1 MTLEDRLKEFHSGD
15 EEQLSF
21 IFSDKP
27 RLIVNAPAGC
37 GKTTAMVSKIA
48 RELSLGNIESNKKV
62 LAMSFSVNAS
72 IRIKSDVKELLPS
85 LVNNPKLLLKKLD
98 IANYHN
104 FAMRLLH
111 KYGFYLNKEF
121 INLSEFRI
129 ISDSIVKKE
138 NLISSSDNYIIE
150 ELTKIVLSFDFSQIK
165 SVMDQYW
172 ETINNTLINK
182 KIITYNGILIAAI
195 KLLSNDNIKKF
206 YTNYYSMI
214 IIDEFQDTNIL
225 SYYFI
230 KSLIDNNKVVFL
242 GDGIQRIYGFLG
254 ALDDVFQRVETDYS
268 PQIISFKNNYR
279 YNNTSI
285 KELDHLIRA
294 YVDQYIDPKLES
306 SILIKKLQS
315 DTEEV
320 NFISEGI
327 KNIIE
332 SNCNVAILLRAGWQG
347 GIIAEKLKDESIH
360 FFNGLYSED
369 DCEFIDFYN
378 VAIEEFYNNVS
389 GNAVQSS
396 LKKCLQ
402 AIKNREHEIYTNDHK
417 KYIFDSLYKL
427 LEKLF
432 EVSKNWEGTTKERY
446 KNIEFSLNN
455 NGLKH
460 MMEYLDEKV
469 VLTTIH
475 SAKGL
480 EWDYV
485 ILPQMNKSVF
495 PSWKHMCEKCHN
507 LNSFKLDNDACTSLL
522 VPEMKTL
529 FREELSVLY
538 VALTRA
544 KKNVFFTVNTGINTY
559 GYPKKEN
566 CFINLPGINQL
577 DFAWNDYVSSNL

>member
-529 FREELSVLY
+529 IREELSVLY

-577 DFAWNDYVSSNL
+577 DFAWNDYVS

>member
-15 EEQLSF
+15 EEQLCF

-85 LVNNPKLLLKKLD
+85 LVDNSKLLLKKLD

-104 FAMRLLH
+104 FAMRLLY
-111 KYGFYLNKEF
+111 KYGFLLNEEF

-129 ISDSIVKKE
+129 ISDSIVIKE

-150 ELTKIVLSFDFSQIK
+150 ELTKIVTSFDFSQIE

-182 KIITYNGILIAAI
+182 KIITYNGILIAAK

-402 AIKNREHEIYTNDHK
+402 AIKNREHEIYTNDQK

-460 MMEYLDEKV
+460 MIEYLDEKV

-495 PSWKHMCEKCHN
+495 PSWKHMCKKCHN
-507 LNSFKLDNDACTSLL
+507 LNSFKLDNDSCTSLL
-522 VPEMKTL
+522 LPEMKTL

-544 KKNVFFTVNTGINTY
+544 KKNVFFTVNTGINTH

-577 DFAWNDYVSSNL
+577 DFAWNDYVS

>member
-72 IRIKSDVKELLPS
+72 IRIKSDIKELLPS

-577 DFAWNDYVSSNL
+577 DFAWNDYVS

>member
-21 IFSDKP
+21 IFSDNP

-48 RELSLGNIESNKKV
+48 RELSLGNIESNKKI

-85 LVNNPKLLLKKLD
+85 LVDNSKLLLKKLD

-104 FAMRLLH
+104 FAMRLLY
-111 KYGFYLNKEF
+111 KYGFLLNEEF

-129 ISDSIVKKE
+129 ISDSIVIKE
-138 NLISSSDNYIIE
+138 NLISSSDNCIIE
-150 ELTKIVLSFDFSQIK
+150 ELRKIVSSFDFSHFESIIDK
-165 SVMDQYW
+165 YW
-172 ETINNTLINK
+172 ETINNTLINR

-195 KLLSNDNIKKF
+195 KLLSNDNIRKF

-225 SYYFI
+225 SYLFI
-230 KSLIDNNKVVFL
+230 KSLIHNNKVVFL

-254 ALDDVFQRVETDYS
+254 ALDDVFQRVEDDYS

-279 YNNTSI
+279 YNNTSM

-294 YVDQYIDPKLES
+294 YVDQYIDPKLNS

-315 DTEEV
+315 DIEEV

-327 KNIIE
+327 KNIIKN
-332 SNCNVAILLRAGWQG
+332 NCNVAILVRAGWQG
-347 GIIAEKLKDESIH
+347 GIITEKLEEESIH

-378 VAIEEFYNNVS
+378 VAIEEFNNNVS

-402 AIKNREHEIYTNDHK
+402 AIKNREHEIYTNDQK

-446 KNIEFSLNN
+446 INLEFSLNN

-460 MMEYLDEKV
+460 MIEYLDEKV

-495 PSWKHMCEKCHN
+495 PSWKYMCKKCHD
-507 LNSFKLDNDACTSLL
+507 LNSYKLDDDSCTNLL
-522 VPEMKTL
+522 VPEMKSL
-529 FREELSVLY
+529 FKDELSVLY

-544 KKNVFFTVNTGINTY
+544 KKNVFFTVNTGINIY

-577 DFAWNDYVSSNL
+577 DFEWNDYVS

>member
-1 MTLEDRLKEFHSGD
+1 MTLEDRLKERHSGD
-15 EEQLSF
+15 AEQLGF
-21 IFSDKP
+21 IFSDAS

-48 RELSLGNIESNKKV
+48 RELSLGNIESNKKI

-150 ELTKIVLSFDFSQIK
+150 ELTKIVSSFDFSQIK

-195 KLLSNDNIKKF
+195 KLLSNDSIKKF

-225 SYYFI
+225 SYLFI

-279 YNNTSI
+279 YNNTSM
-285 KELDHLIRA
+285 KELDYLIRA

-315 DTEEV
+315 DAEEV

-347 GIIAEKLKDESIH
+347 GIIAEKLKGESIH
-360 FFNGLYSED
+360 FFNGLYSEN
-369 DCEFIDFYN
+369 DCEFINFYN

-402 AIKNREHEIYTNDHK
+402 AIKNREHEIYTNDQK

-432 EVSKNWEGTTKERY
+432 EVSKNWESTRKERY

-475 SAKGL
+475 SVKGL

-485 ILPQMNKSVF
+485 ILPQMNQGIF
-495 PSWKHMCEKCHN
+495 PSWNYMCKKCQG
-507 LNSFKLDNDACTSLL
+507 LNSCKIDNDSCTSLL

-544 KKNVFFTVNTGINTY
+544 KKNVFFTVNTGINTH
-559 GYPKKEN
+559 GRPKKEN

-577 DFAWNDYVSSNL
+577 DFAWNDYVS

>member
-138 NLISSSDNYIIE
+138 NLISSSYIIE

-577 DFAWNDYVSSNL
+577 DFAWNDYVS

>member
-230 KSLIDNNKVVFL
+230 KSLIDNNKVVFV
-242 GDGIQRIYGFLG
+242 GDDIQRIYGFLG

-577 DFAWNDYVSSNL
+577 DFAWNDYVS

>member
-150 ELTKIVLSFDFSQIK
+150 ELTKIVLSFDFFQIK

-577 DFAWNDYVSSNL
+577 DFAWNDYVS

>member
-294 YVDQYIDPKLES
+294 YVDQYMDPKLES

-577 DFAWNDYVSSNL
+577 DFAWNDYVS

>member
-85 LVNNPKLLLKKLD
+85 LVDNSKLLLKKLD

-104 FAMRLLH
+104 FAMRLLY
-111 KYGFYLNKEF
+111 KYGFLLNEEF

-129 ISDSIVKKE
+129 ISDSIVIKE

-150 ELTKIVLSFDFSQIK
+150 ELTKIVTSFDFSQIE

-182 KIITYNGILIAAI
+182 KIITYNGILIAAK
-195 KLLSNDNIKKF
+195 KLLFNDNIKKF

-402 AIKNREHEIYTNDHK
+402 AIKNREHEIYTNDQK

-460 MMEYLDEKV
+460 MIEYLDEKV

-495 PSWKHMCEKCHN
+495 PSWKHMCKKCHN
-507 LNSFKLDNDACTSLL
+507 LNSFKLDNDSCTSLL
-522 VPEMKTL
+522 LPEMKTL

-544 KKNVFFTVNTGINTY
+544 KKNVFFTVNTGINTH

-577 DFAWNDYVSSNL
+577 DFAWNDYVS

>member
-85 LVNNPKLLLKKLD
+85 LVDNSKLLLKKLD

-104 FAMRLLH
+104 FAMRLLY
-111 KYGFYLNKEF
+111 KYGFLLNEEF

-129 ISDSIVKKE
+129 ISDSIVIKE

-150 ELTKIVLSFDFSQIK
+150 ELTKIVTSFDFSQIE

-182 KIITYNGILIAAI
+182 KIITYNGILIAAK

-402 AIKNREHEIYTNDHK
+402 AIKNREHEIYTNDQK

-460 MMEYLDEKV
+460 MIEYLDEKV

-495 PSWKHMCEKCHN
+495 PSWKHMCKKCHN
-507 LNSFKLDNDACTSLL
+507 LNSFKLDNDSCTSLL
-522 VPEMKTL
+522 LPEMKTL

-544 KKNVFFTVNTGINTY
+544 KKNVFFTVNTGINTH

-577 DFAWNDYVSSNL
+577 DFAWNDYVS

>member
-360 FFNGLYSED
+360 FFYGLYSED

-577 DFAWNDYVSSNL
+577 DFAWNDYVS

>member
-1 MTLEDRLKEFHSGD
+1 MTLEDRLKERHSGD
-15 EEQLSF
+15 AEQLGF
-21 IFSDKP
+21 IFSDAS

-48 RELSLGNIESNKKV
+48 RELSLGNIESNKKI

-129 ISDSIVKKE
+129 ISDSIIKKE

-150 ELTKIVLSFDFSQIK
+150 ELTKIVSSFDFSQIK

-225 SYYFI
+225 SYLFI

-254 ALDDVFQRVETDYS
+254 ALDDVFQRIETDYS

-279 YNNTSI
+279 YNNTSM
-285 KELDHLIRA
+285 KELDYLIRA

-315 DTEEV
+315 DAEEV

-347 GIIAEKLKDESIH
+347 GIIAEKLKGESIH
-360 FFNGLYSED
+360 FFNGLYSEN
-369 DCEFIDFYN
+369 DCEFINFYN

-402 AIKNREHEIYTNDHK
+402 AIKNREHEIYTNDQK

-432 EVSKNWEGTTKERY
+432 EVSKIWESTRKERY

-485 ILPQMNKSVF
+485 ILPQMNQGIF
-495 PSWKHMCEKCHN
+495 PSWNYMCKKCQG
-507 LNSFKLDNDACTSLL
+507 LNSCKIDNDSCTSLL

-544 KKNVFFTVNTGINTY
+544 KKNVFFTVNTGINTH
-559 GYPKKEN
+559 GRPKKEN

-577 DFAWNDYVSSNL
+577 DFAWNDYVS

>member
-1 MTLEDRLKEFHSGD
+1 MTLEDRLKERHSGD
-15 EEQLSF
+15 AEQLGF
-21 IFSDKP
+21 IFSDAS

-48 RELSLGNIESNKKV
+48 RELSLGNIESNKKI

-129 ISDSIVKKE
+129 ISDSIIKKE

-150 ELTKIVLSFDFSQIK
+150 ELTKIVSSFDFSQIK

-225 SYYFI
+225 SYLFI

-254 ALDDVFQRVETDYS
+254 ALDDVFQRIETDYS

-279 YNNTSI
+279 YNNTSM
-285 KELDHLIRA
+285 KELDYLIRA

-315 DTEEV
+315 DAEEV

-347 GIIAEKLKDESIH
+347 GIIAEKLKGESIH
-360 FFNGLYSED
+360 FFNGLYSEN
-369 DCEFIDFYN
+369 DCEFINFYN

-402 AIKNREHEIYTNDHK
+402 AIKNREHEIYTNDQK

-432 EVSKNWEGTTKERY
+432 EVSKNWESTRKERY

-485 ILPQMNKSVF
+485 ILPQMNQGIF
-495 PSWKHMCEKCHN
+495 PSWNYMCKKCQG
-507 LNSFKLDNDACTSLL
+507 LNSCKIDNDSCTSLL

-544 KKNVFFTVNTGINTY
+544 KKNVFFTVNTGINTH
-559 GYPKKEN
+559 GRPKKEN

-577 DFAWNDYVSSNL
+577 DFAWNDYVS

>member
-1 MTLEDRLKEFHSGD
+1 MTLENRLKEFNSGD

-37 GKTTAMVSKIA
+37 GKTRAMVSKIA

-138 NLISSSDNYIIE
+138 SLISSSDNYIIE
-150 ELTKIVLSFDFSQIK
+150 ELTKIVSSFDFSQIK

-172 ETINNTLINK
+172 ETINNTLINR

-195 KLLSNDNIKKF
+195 KLLSNDNIRKF

-225 SYYFI
+225 SYLFI

-279 YNNTSI
+279 YNNTSM
-285 KELDHLIRA
+285 KELDYLIRT
-294 YVDQYIDPKLES
+294 YVDQYINPKLET

-315 DTEEV
+315 DAEEV

-347 GIIAEKLKDESIH
+347 GIIAEKLKGESIH
-360 FFNGLYSED
+360 FFNGLYSEN
-369 DCEFIDFYN
+369 DCEFINFYN

-402 AIKNREHEIYTNDHK
+402 AIKNRKHEIYTNDQK

-432 EVSKNWEGTTKERY
+432 EVSKNWESTRKERY

-485 ILPQMNKSVF
+485 ILPQMNQGIF
-495 PSWKHMCEKCHN
+495 PSRNHMCKKCHN
-507 LNSFKLDNDACTSLL
+507 LNSFKLDNDSCTNLL

-529 FREELSVLY
+529 FKEELSVFY

-544 KKNVFFTVNTGINTY
+544 KKNVFFTVNTGTNR
-559 GYPKKEN
+559 YPKKEN

-577 DFAWNDYVSSNL
+577 DFAWNDYVS

>member
-1 MTLEDRLKEFHSGD
+1 
-15 EEQLSF
+15 
-21 IFSDKP
+21 
-27 RLIVNAPAGC
+27 
-37 GKTTAMVSKIA
+37 
-48 RELSLGNIESNKKV
+48 
-62 LAMSFSVNAS
+62 
-72 IRIKSDVKELLPS
+72 
-85 LVNNPKLLLKKLD
+85 
-98 IANYHN
+98 
-104 FAMRLLH
+104 
-111 KYGFYLNKEF
+111 
-121 INLSEFRI
+121 
-129 ISDSIVKKE
+129 
-138 NLISSSDNYIIE
+138 
-150 ELTKIVLSFDFSQIK
+150 
-165 SVMDQYW
+165 
-172 ETINNTLINK
+172 
-182 KIITYNGILIAAI
+182 
-195 KLLSNDNIKKF
+195 
-206 YTNYYSMI
+206 MI

-577 DFAWNDYVSSNL
+577 DFAWNDYVS

>member
-1 MTLEDRLKEFHSGD
+1 MTLENRLKEFHSGD

-37 GKTTAMVSKIA
+37 GKTRAMVSKIA

-138 NLISSSDNYIIE
+138 SLISSSDNYIIE
-150 ELTKIVLSFDFSQIK
+150 ELTKIVSSFDFSQIK

-172 ETINNTLINK
+172 ETINNTLINR

-195 KLLSNDNIKKF
+195 KLLSNDNIRKF

-225 SYYFI
+225 SYLFI

-254 ALDDVFQRVETDYS
+254 ALDDVFHRVETDYS

-279 YNNTSI
+279 YNNTSM
-285 KELDHLIRA
+285 KELDYLIRT
-294 YVDQYIDPKLES
+294 YVDQYIDPKLET

-315 DTEEV
+315 DAEEV

-347 GIIAEKLKDESIH
+347 GIIAEKLKGESIH
-360 FFNGLYSED
+360 FFNGLYSEN
-369 DCEFIDFYN
+369 DCEFINFYN

-402 AIKNREHEIYTNDHK
+402 AIKNRKHEIYTNDQK

-432 EVSKNWEGTTKERY
+432 EVSKNWESTRKERY

-485 ILPQMNKSVF
+485 ILPQMNQGIF
-495 PSWKHMCEKCHN
+495 PSRNHMCKKCHN
-507 LNSFKLDNDACTSLL
+507 LNSFKLDNDSCTNLL

-529 FREELSVLY
+529 FKEELSVFY

-544 KKNVFFTVNTGINTY
+544 KKNVFFTVNTGTNR
-559 GYPKKEN
+559 YPKKEN

-577 DFAWNDYVSSNL
+577 DFAWNDYVS

>member
-15 EEQLSF
+15 EEQLCF

-85 LVNNPKLLLKKLD
+85 LVDNSKLLLKKLD

-104 FAMRLLH
+104 FAMRLLY
-111 KYGFYLNKEF
+111 KYGFLLNEEF

-129 ISDSIVKKE
+129 ISDSIVIKE

-150 ELTKIVLSFDFSQIK
+150 ELTKIVMSFDFSQIE

-172 ETINNTLINK
+172 VTINNTLINK

-195 KLLSNDNIKKF
+195 KLLYNDNIRKF

-225 SYYFI
+225 GYLFI
-230 KSLIDNNKVVFL
+230 KLLIDKNKVVFL

-254 ALDDVFQRVETDYS
+254 ALNDIFQRVEDEYS
-268 PQIISFKNNYR
+268 PQIISFENNYR
-279 YNNTSI
+279 YNTNLMKS
-285 KELDHLIRA
+285 LDCLIRY
-294 YVDQYIDPKLES
+294 YVDTYEYPNQNASMLV
-306 SILIKKLQS
+306 KKLSS
-315 DTEEV
+315 DDEEV
-320 NFISEGI
+320 AFIAEGI
-327 KNIIE
+327 KKITV
-332 SNCNVAILLRAGWQG
+332 SNNVAVLVRAGWQG
-347 GIIAEKLKDESIH
+347 DIIANKLVEESIP
-360 FFNGLYSED
+360 FFNGLYSELD
-369 DCEFIDFYN
+369 SEFIQFYTI
-378 VAIEEFYNNVS
+378 AIEEFNNNVLEH
-389 GNAVQSS
+389 AVQRS
-396 LKKCLQ
+396 LRNCLQ
-402 AIKNREHEIYTNDHK
+402 AIKGREKEIYTDESR

-427 LEKLF
+427 LQKLF
-432 EVSKNWEGTTKERY
+432 EVSRCWEGSTKERY
-446 KNIEFSLNN
+446 MNIEFSLNN

-460 MMEYLDEKV
+460 MMEYLDEQV

-485 ILPQMNKSVF
+485 ILPQMNQGIF
-495 PSWKHMCEKCHN
+495 PSWNHMCKKCRETNGFRYNNDSCTN
-507 LNSFKLDNDACTSLL
+507 LLAPNLESL
-522 VPEMKTL
+522 VK
-529 FREELSVLY
+529 EELSIFY
-538 VALTRA
+538 VGLTRA
-544 KKNVFFTVNTGINTY
+544 KKNVFFTTNTGINKR
-559 GYPKKEN
+559 GYPKKES
-566 CFINLPGINQL
+566 CFINLIGIEQL
-577 DFAWNDYVSSNL
+577 DFAWNDYVR

>member
-1 MTLEDRLKEFHSGD
+1 MTLEDRLKERHSGD
-15 EEQLSF
+15 AEQLGF
-21 IFSDKP
+21 IFSDAS

-48 RELSLGNIESNKKV
+48 RELSLGNIESNKKI

-150 ELTKIVLSFDFSQIK
+150 ELTKIVSSFDFSQIK

-225 SYYFI
+225 SYLFI

-254 ALDDVFQRVETDYS
+254 ALDDVFQRIETDYS

-279 YNNTSI
+279 YNNTSM
-285 KELDHLIRA
+285 KELDYLIRA

-315 DTEEV
+315 DAEEV

-347 GIIAEKLKDESIH
+347 GIIAEKLKGESIH
-360 FFNGLYSED
+360 FFNGLYSEN
-369 DCEFIDFYN
+369 DCEFINFYN

-402 AIKNREHEIYTNDHK
+402 AIKNREHEIYTNDQK

-432 EVSKNWEGTTKERY
+432 EVSKNWESTRKERY

-485 ILPQMNKSVF
+485 ILPQMNQGIF
-495 PSWKHMCEKCHN
+495 PSWNYMCKKCQG
-507 LNSFKLDNDACTSLL
+507 LNSCKIDNDSCTSLL

-544 KKNVFFTVNTGINTY
+544 KKNVFFTVNTGINTH
-559 GYPKKEN
+559 GRPKKEN

-577 DFAWNDYVSSNL
+577 DFAWNDYVS

>member
-1 MTLEDRLKEFHSGD
+1 MTLENRLKEFHSGD

-37 GKTTAMVSKIA
+37 GKTRAMVSKIA

-138 NLISSSDNYIIE
+138 SLISSSDNYIIE
-150 ELTKIVLSFDFSQIK
+150 ELTKIVSSFDFSQIK

-172 ETINNTLINK
+172 ETINNTLINR

-195 KLLSNDNIKKF
+195 KLLSNDNIRKF

-225 SYYFI
+225 SYLFI

-242 GDGIQRIYGFLG
+242 GDGIQRIYGFL
-254 ALDDVFQRVETDYS
+254 LDDVFQRVETDYS

-279 YNNTSI
+279 YNNTSM
-285 KELDHLIRA
+285 KELDYLIRT
-294 YVDQYIDPKLES
+294 YVDQYIDPKLET

-315 DTEEV
+315 DAEEV

-347 GIIAEKLKDESIH
+347 GIIAEKLKGESIH
-360 FFNGLYSED
+360 FFNGLYSEN
-369 DCEFIDFYN
+369 DCEFINFYN

-402 AIKNREHEIYTNDHK
+402 AIKNRKHEIYTNDQK

-432 EVSKNWEGTTKERY
+432 EVSKNWESTRKERY

-485 ILPQMNKSVF
+485 ILPQMNQGIF
-495 PSWKHMCEKCHN
+495 PSRNHMCKKCHN
-507 LNSFKLDNDACTSLL
+507 LNSFKLDNDSCTNLL

-529 FREELSVLY
+529 FKEELSVFY

-544 KKNVFFTVNTGINTY
+544 KKNVFFTVNTGTNR
-559 GYPKKEN
+559 YPKKEN

-577 DFAWNDYVSSNL
+577 DFAWNDYVS

>member
-1 MTLEDRLKEFHSGD
+1 MTLENRLKEFHSGD

-37 GKTTAMVSKIA
+37 GKTRAMVSKIA

-138 NLISSSDNYIIE
+138 SLISSSDNYIIE
-150 ELTKIVLSFDFSQIK
+150 ELTKIVSSFDFSQIK

-172 ETINNTLINK
+172 ETINNTLINR

-195 KLLSNDNIKKF
+195 KLLSNDNIRKF

-225 SYYFI
+225 SYLFI

-279 YNNTSI
+279 YNNTSM
-285 KELDHLIRA
+285 KELDYLIRT
-294 YVDQYIDPKLES
+294 YVDQYIDPKLET

-315 DTEEV
+315 DAEEV

-347 GIIAEKLKDESIH
+347 GIIAEKLKGESIH
-360 FFNGLYSED
+360 FFNGLYSEN
-369 DCEFIDFYN
+369 DCEFINFYN

-402 AIKNREHEIYTNDHK
+402 AIKNRKHEIYTNDQK

-432 EVSKNWEGTTKERY
+432 EVSKNWESTRKERY

-485 ILPQMNKSVF
+485 ILPQMNQGIF
-495 PSWKHMCEKCHN
+495 PSRNHMCKKCHN
-507 LNSFKLDNDACTSLL
+507 LNSFKLDNDSCTNLL

-529 FREELSVLY
+529 FKEELSVFY

-544 KKNVFFTVNTGINTY
+544 KKNVFFTVNTGTNR
-559 GYPKKEN
+559 YPKKEN
-566 CFINLPGINQL
+566 CFLNCNMKLNTL
-577 DFAWNDYVSSNL
+577 

>member
-1 MTLEDRLKEFHSGD
+1 MTLENRLKEFHSGD

-37 GKTTAMVSKIA
+37 GKTRAMVSKIA

-138 NLISSSDNYIIE
+138 SLISSSDNYIIE
-150 ELTKIVLSFDFSQIK
+150 ELTKIVSSFDFSQIK

-172 ETINNTLINK
+172 ETINNTLINR

-195 KLLSNDNIKKF
+195 KLLSNDNIRKF

-225 SYYFI
+225 SYLFI

-279 YNNTSI
+279 YNNTSM
-285 KELDHLIRA
+285 KELDYLIRT
-294 YVDQYIDPKLES
+294 YVDQYIDPKLET

-315 DTEEV
+315 DAEEV

-332 SNCNVAILLRAGWQG
+332 SNCNVAILLRAGWHG
-347 GIIAEKLKDESIH
+347 GIIAEKLKGESIH
-360 FFNGLYSED
+360 FFNGLYSEN
-369 DCEFIDFYN
+369 DCEFINFYN

-402 AIKNREHEIYTNDHK
+402 AIKNRKHEIYTNDQK

-432 EVSKNWEGTTKERY
+432 EVSKNWESTRKERY

-485 ILPQMNKSVF
+485 ILPQMNQGIF
-495 PSWKHMCEKCHN
+495 PSRNHMCKKCHN
-507 LNSFKLDNDACTSLL
+507 LNSFKLDNDSCTNLL

-529 FREELSVLY
+529 FKEELSVFY

-544 KKNVFFTVNTGINTY
+544 KKNVFFTVNTGTNR
-559 GYPKKEN
+559 YPKKEN

-577 DFAWNDYVSSNL
+577 DFAWNDYVS

>member
-1 MTLEDRLKEFHSGD
+1 MTLEDRLKEFHSDD

-402 AIKNREHEIYTNDHK
+402 AIKNREHEIYTNDQK

-559 GYPKKEN
+559 GHPKKEN

-577 DFAWNDYVSSNL
+577 DFAWNDYVS

>member
-1 MTLEDRLKEFHSGD
+1 MTLEDRLKERHSGD
-15 EEQLSF
+15 AEQLGF
-21 IFSDKP
+21 IFSDAS

-48 RELSLGNIESNKKV
+48 RELSLGNIESNKKI

-150 ELTKIVLSFDFSQIK
+150 ELTKVVSSFDFSQIK

-225 SYYFI
+225 SYLFI

-279 YNNTSI
+279 YNNTSM
-285 KELDHLIRA
+285 KELDYLIRA

-315 DTEEV
+315 DAEEV

-347 GIIAEKLKDESIH
+347 GIIAEKLKGESIH
-360 FFNGLYSED
+360 FFNGLYSEN
-369 DCEFIDFYN
+369 DCEFINFYN

-402 AIKNREHEIYTNDHK
+402 AIKNREHEIYTNDQK

-432 EVSKNWEGTTKERY
+432 EVSKNWESTRKERY

-485 ILPQMNKSVF
+485 ILPQMNQGIF
-495 PSWKHMCEKCHN
+495 PSWNYMCKKCQG
-507 LNSFKLDNDACTSLL
+507 LNSCKIDNDSCTSLL

-544 KKNVFFTVNTGINTY
+544 KKNVFFTVNTGINTH
-559 GYPKKEN
+559 GRPKKEN

-577 DFAWNDYVSSNL
+577 DFAWNDYVS

>member
-85 LVNNPKLLLKKLD
+85 LVDNSKLLLKKLD

-104 FAMRLLH
+104 FAMRLLY
-111 KYGFYLNKEF
+111 KYGFLLNEEF

-129 ISDSIVKKE
+129 ISDSIVIKE

-577 DFAWNDYVSSNL
+577 DFAWNDYVS

>member
-1 MTLEDRLKEFHSGD
+1 MTLENRLKEFHSGD

-37 GKTTAMVSKIA
+37 GKTRAMVSKIA

-138 NLISSSDNYIIE
+138 SLISSSDNYIIE
-150 ELTKIVLSFDFSQIK
+150 ELTKIVSSFDFSQIK

-172 ETINNTLINK
+172 ETINNTLINR

-195 KLLSNDNIKKF
+195 KLLSNDNIRKF

-225 SYYFI
+225 SYLFI

-279 YNNTSI
+279 YNNTSM
-285 KELDHLIRA
+285 KELDYLIRT
-294 YVDQYIDPKLES
+294 YVDQYIDPKLET

-315 DTEEV
+315 DAEEV

-347 GIIAEKLKDESIH
+347 GIIAEKLKGESIH
-360 FFNGLYSED
+360 FFNGLYSEN
-369 DCEFIDFYN
+369 DCEFINFYN

-402 AIKNREHEIYTNDHK
+402 AIKNRKHEIYTNDQK

-432 EVSKNWEGTTKERY
+432 EVSKNWESTRKERY

-455 NGLKH
+455 NGLKY

-485 ILPQMNKSVF
+485 ILPQMNQGIF
-495 PSWKHMCEKCHN
+495 PSRNHMCKKCHN
-507 LNSFKLDNDACTSLL
+507 LNSFKLDNDSCTNLL

-529 FREELSVLY
+529 FKEELSVFY

-544 KKNVFFTVNTGINTY
+544 KKNVFFTVNTGTNR
-559 GYPKKEN
+559 YPKKEN

-577 DFAWNDYVSSNL
+577 DFAWNDYVS

>member
-1 MTLEDRLKEFHSGD
+1 MTLEDRLKERHSGD

-21 IFSDKP
+21 IFSDEP

-48 RELSLGNIESNKKV
+48 RELSFGKIESNKKI

-85 LVNNPKLLLKKLD
+85 LVDNSKLLLKKLD

-104 FAMRLLH
+104 FAMRLLY
-111 KYGFYLNKEF
+111 KYGFLLNEEF

-129 ISDSIVKKE
+129 ISDSIVIKE
-138 NLISSSDNYIIE
+138 NLISSSDNCIIE
-150 ELTKIVLSFDFSQIK
+150 ELTKTVSSFDFSRIE

-172 ETINNTLINK
+172 ETINNSLINK
-182 KIITYNGILIAAI
+182 KIITYNGILISAI

-225 SYYFI
+225 SYLFI
-230 KSLIDNNKVVFL
+230 KSLIHNNKVVFL

-254 ALDDVFQRVETDYS
+254 ALDDVFQRVEDDYS

-279 YNNTSI
+279 YNNTSM

-294 YVDQYIDPKLES
+294 YVDQYIDPKLNS

-315 DTEEV
+315 DIEEV

-327 KNIIE
+327 KKIIE
-332 SNCNVAILLRAGWQG
+332 NNCNVAILVRAGWQG
-347 GIIAEKLKDESIH
+347 GIIAEILEAESTH
-360 FFNGLYSED
+360 FFNGLYSEN
-369 DCEFIDFYN
+369 DCEFINFYN
-378 VAIEEFYNNVS
+378 VAIEEFNNNVS

-402 AIKNREHEIYTNDHK
+402 AIKNREHEIYTNDQK

-427 LEKLF
+427 LQKLF
-432 EVSKNWEGTTKERY
+432 EVSKNWAGTTKERY

-460 MMEYLDEKV
+460 MIEYLDEKV

-495 PSWKHMCEKCHN
+495 PSWNHMCKKCYD
-507 LNSFKLDNDACTSLL
+507 LKSFKLDNDSCTSLL

-529 FREELSVLY
+529 FREELSVFY

-544 KKNVFFTVNTGINTY
+544 KKNVFFTVNTGINTHEHS
-559 GYPKKEN
+559 KKEN

-577 DFAWNDYVSSNL
+577 DFAWNDYFS

>member
-294 YVDQYIDPKLES
+294 YVDQYMDPKLES

-544 KKNVFFTVNTGINTY
+544 KKNVFFTL
-559 GYPKKEN
+559 E
-566 CFINLPGINQL
+566 LSSQMQL
-577 DFAWNDYVSSNL
+577 Y

>member
-1 MTLEDRLKEFHSGD
+1 MTLEDRLKERHSGD
-15 EEQLSF
+15 AEQLGF
-21 IFSDKP
+21 IFSDAS

-48 RELSLGNIESNKKV
+48 RELSLGNIESNKKI

-150 ELTKIVLSFDFSQIK
+150 ELTKIVSSFDFSQIK

-225 SYYFI
+225 SYLFI

-279 YNNTSI
+279 YNNTSM
-285 KELDHLIRA
+285 KELDYLIRA

-315 DTEEV
+315 DAEEV

-347 GIIAEKLKDESIH
+347 GIIAEKLKGESIH
-360 FFNGLYSED
+360 FFNGLYSEN
-369 DCEFIDFYN
+369 DCEFINFYN

-402 AIKNREHEIYTNDHK
+402 AIKNREHEIYTNDQK

-432 EVSKNWEGTTKERY
+432 EVSKNWESTRKERY

-485 ILPQMNKSVF
+485 ILPQMNQGIF
-495 PSWKHMCEKCHN
+495 PSWNYMCKKCQG
-507 LNSFKLDNDACTSLL
+507 LNSCKIDNDSCTSLL

-544 KKNVFFTVNTGINTY
+544 KKNVFFTVNTAINTH
-559 GYPKKEN
+559 GRPKKEN

-577 DFAWNDYVSSNL
+577 DFAWNDYVS

>member
-37 GKTTAMVSKIA
+37 GKTRAMVSKIA

-138 NLISSSDNYIIE
+138 SLISSSDNYIIE
-150 ELTKIVLSFDFSQIK
+150 ELTKIVSSFDFSQIK

-172 ETINNTLINK
+172 ETINNTLINR

-195 KLLSNDNIKKF
+195 KLLSNDNIRKF

-225 SYYFI
+225 SYLFI

-279 YNNTSI
+279 YNNTSM
-285 KELDHLIRA
+285 KELDYLIRT
-294 YVDQYIDPKLES
+294 YVDQYIDPKLET

-315 DTEEV
+315 DAEEV

-347 GIIAEKLKDESIH
+347 GIIAEKLKGESIH
-360 FFNGLYSED
+360 FFNGLYSEN
-369 DCEFIDFYN
+369 DCEFINFYN

-402 AIKNREHEIYTNDHK
+402 AIKNRKHEIYTNDQK

-432 EVSKNWEGTTKERY
+432 EVSKNWESTRKERY

-485 ILPQMNKSVF
+485 ILPQMNQGIF
-495 PSWKHMCEKCHN
+495 PSRNHMCKKCHN
-507 LNSFKLDNDACTSLL
+507 LNSFKLDNDSCTNLL

-529 FREELSVLY
+529 FKEELSVFY

-544 KKNVFFTVNTGINTY
+544 KKNVFFTVNTGTNR
-559 GYPKKEN
+559 YPKKEN

-577 DFAWNDYVSSNL
+577 DFAWNDYVS

>member
-1 MTLEDRLKEFHSGD
+1 MTLEDRLKERHSGD
-15 EEQLSF
+15 AEQLGF
-21 IFSDKP
+21 IFSDAS

-48 RELSLGNIESNKKV
+48 RELSLGNIESNKKI

-85 LVNNPKLLLKKLD
+85 LVNNSKLLLKKLD

-111 KYGFYLNKEF
+111 KYGFHLNKEF

-129 ISDSIVKKE
+129 ISDSIIIKE

-150 ELTKIVLSFDFSQIK
+150 ELTKTVSSFNFSRIE

-172 ETINNTLINK
+172 ETINNSLINK

-225 SYYFI
+225 SYLFI
-230 KSLIDNNKVVFL
+230 KSLIHNNKVVFL

-254 ALDDVFQRVETDYS
+254 ALDDVFQRVEDDYS

-279 YNNTSI
+279 YNNTSM

-294 YVDQYIDPKLES
+294 YVDQYIDPKLNS

-315 DTEEV
+315 DIEEV

-327 KNIIE
+327 KKIIE
-332 SNCNVAILLRAGWQG
+332 NNCNVAILVRAGWQG
-347 GIIAEKLKDESIH
+347 GIIAEILEAESIH
-360 FFNGLYSED
+360 FFNGLYSEN
-369 DCEFIDFYN
+369 DCEFINFYS
-378 VAIEEFYNNVS
+378 VAIEEFNNNVS

-402 AIKNREHEIYTNDHK
+402 AIKNREHEIYTNDQK

-427 LEKLF
+427 LQKLF
-432 EVSKNWEGTTKERY
+432 EVSKNWAGTTKERY

-460 MMEYLDEKV
+460 MIEYLDEKV

-485 ILPQMNKSVF
+485 ILPQMNKSIF
-495 PSWKHMCEKCHN
+495 PSWNHMCKKCHD
-507 LNSFKLDNDACTSLL
+507 LKSFKLDNDSCTSLL

-544 KKNVFFTVNTGINTY
+544 KKNVFFTTNTGINNY
-559 GYPKKEN
+559 GYPKKES
-566 CFINLPGINQL
+566 CFINLSGIEQL
-577 DFAWNDYVSSNL
+577 DFNWTDYVR

>member
-559 GYPKKEN
+559 GYPKKEK

-577 DFAWNDYVSSNL
+577 DFAWNDYVS

>member
-72 IRIKSDVKELLPS
+72 IRTKSDVKELLPS
-85 LVNNPKLLLKKLD
+85 LVDNSKLLLKKLD

-104 FAMRLLH
+104 FAMRLLY
-111 KYGFYLNKEF
+111 KYGFLLNEEF

-129 ISDSIVKKE
+129 ISDSIVIKE

-150 ELTKIVLSFDFSQIK
+150 ELIKIVTSFDFSQIE

-182 KIITYNGILIAAI
+182 KIITYNGILIAAK

-402 AIKNREHEIYTNDHK
+402 AIKNREHEIYTNDQK

-460 MMEYLDEKV
+460 MIEYLDEKV

-495 PSWKHMCEKCHN
+495 PSWKHMCKKCHN
-507 LNSFKLDNDACTSLL
+507 LNSFKLDNDSCTSLL
-522 VPEMKTL
+522 LPEMKTL

-544 KKNVFFTVNTGINTY
+544 KKNVFFTVNTGINTH

-577 DFAWNDYVSSNL
+577 DFAWNDYVS

>member
-138 NLISSSDNYIIE
+138 NLIFSSDNYIIE

-577 DFAWNDYVSSNL
+577 DFAWNDYVS

>member
-85 LVNNPKLLLKKLD
+85 LVDNSKLLLKKLD

-104 FAMRLLH
+104 FAMRLLY
-111 KYGFYLNKEF
+111 KYGFLLNEEF

-129 ISDSIVKKE
+129 ISDSIVIKE

-150 ELTKIVLSFDFSQIK
+150 ELIKIVTSFDFSQIE

-182 KIITYNGILIAAI
+182 KIITYNGILIAAK

-402 AIKNREHEIYTNDHK
+402 AIKNREHEIYTNDQK

-432 EVSKNWEGTTKERY
+432 EVSKNWESTTKERY

-460 MMEYLDEKV
+460 MIEYLDEKV

-495 PSWKHMCEKCHN
+495 PSWKHMCKKCHN
-507 LNSFKLDNDACTSLL
+507 LNSFKLDNDSCTSLL
-522 VPEMKTL
+522 LPEMKTL

-544 KKNVFFTVNTGINTY
+544 KKNVFFTVNTGINTH

-577 DFAWNDYVSSNL
+577 DFAWNDYVS